1 MRESLL
7 YAKGKKKSVHC
18 LLCCHYCHIP
28 DGGVGCC
35 GVRGNKKGVL
45 YSLVYGQL
53 VAKNIDPVEKKPLF
67 HFLPGSLTYSIAT
80 VGCNFSCRH
89 CQNASISQV
98 KLSATEN
105 RMPGQLHSAEEVIEA
120 ALASGSESISYT
132 YVEPTIFFEFAL
144 DCMKLARAQGLKNI
158 FVSNG
163 FMSKEA
169 IEVLVPWLDAI
180 NVDLKAFTDSFYR
193 SICGARL
200 QPVLE
205 SIQYMQKAG
214 VLLEVT
220 TLVIPGYNDSEEELQ
235 SIAKFICKLDPAIPW
250 HVSGFYPTYKMT
262 DRSPTP
268 VATLEQ
274 ARETGRR
281 AGLHYVYTGNRPGGD
296 GENTSCP
303 SCGIGVILRH
313 GFSIDQ
319 NRLQGGC
326 CPSCGG
332 AVHGVWK

>member
-1 MRESLL
+1 MHESLL
-7 YAKGKKKSVHC
+7 YTKGKEKSVHC
-18 LLCCHYCHIP
+18 LLCCHYCHILN
-28 DGGVGCC
+28 GGSGRC
-35 GVRGNKKGVL
+35 GVRENKNGVL

-53 VAKNIDPVEKKPLF
+53 IAKNVDPVEKKPLF
-67 HFLPGSLTYSIAT
+67 HLLPGSLSYSIAT

-98 KLSATEN
+98 KPSATEN
-105 RMPGQLHSAEEVIEA
+105 RMPGQLHSAEEVIAA
-120 ALASGSESISYT
+120 ALASGAESISYT

-169 IEVLVPWLDAI
+169 IEMLVPWLDAV

-205 SIQYMQKAG
+205 SIQHMQKAG

-235 SIAKFICKLDPAIPW
+235 SIAEFLCKLDPVIPW

-268 VATLEQ
+268 VATLEK
-274 ARETGRR
+274 ARETGHR
-281 AGLHYVYTGNRPGGD
+281 AGLHYVYTGNRPGGG

-303 SCGIGVILRH
+303 SCGIEVILRH
-313 GFSIDQ
+313 GFSIGK
-319 NRLQGGC
+319 NRLHNGC
-326 CPSCGG
+326 CPSCGQ
-332 AVHGVWK
+332 AIHGVWK